1 MTVQTDLESLAVSL
15 ITGLQ
20 NILNRADNLAFFQ
33 QNSNAKTSFEVEAPA
48 ILPRGMKTEFI
59 FLAILL
65 LWALYLFWTQRLR
78 TDITALLVMLSLAV
92 PWPRA
97 EGRWAAILSPQEAFS
112 GFGSVAVVMVTAM
125 FVFGAAMVRTGA
137 AELIGGR
144 LFRACAHDEL
154 LFQGAVLSVAA
165 AFSMFINETTVVL
178 VFMPVVLGVCKERN
192 LSPSRYLLCAA
203 YGAALG
209 GEWTLIGTRSSI
221 IVSDFL
227 RQRTGQGIGFF
238 DFTPIAATVFVGC
251 ATYFFLVGRRFLPK
265 AAVQS
270 LEQELGKEY
279 LTEVMVTP
287 QSNTVGST
295 LDQLDWAKRQDITIV
310 GVIREGERMPPNG
323 WMKLHPGDALIMQGA
338 VPTIASL
345 LKSPDF
351 QFMEEVKI
359 GEKTLRSLDLITVE
373 ALLSPNSRYTGRTM
387 QQTNFGRD
395 YGFSVLG
402 ISRHGQTIQER
413 PSTSR
418 LEYGDSLLL
427 LGHNSNLERLERN
440 PNLIVLSRRSFP
452 TSGKKQAILTML
464 LLGGIILTAITG
476 VLTPALSIPL
486 AAVAVLLLGCVKLT
500 DTYQSVNWQAVAT
513 VGGMMSLGVALEK
526 TGAAEALA
534 HALVIHFQGAGANL
548 ILGVL
553 LALTVALTQLIENA
567 AVAIILAPIAYQI
580 ARQSHVDPKPF
591 MVALA
596 ICISTSFCTPIAH
609 ETTMLVMGPG
619 RYRFKHYLSIGSGM
633 ALIAWLLTTLVTPM
647 IWKF

>member
-1 MTVQTDLESLAVSL
+1 VKL
-15 ITGLQ
+15 
-20 NILNRADNLAFFQ
+20 
-33 QNSNAKTSFEVEAPA
+33 
-48 ILPRGMKTEFI
+48 EFI
-59 FLAILL
+59 VIGMILL
-65 LWALYLFWTQRLR
+65 GALYLFWTQRLR
-78 TDITALLVMLSLAV
+78 TDITALLVMLSLAL
-92 PWPRA
+92 PWPRPNG
-97 EGRWAAILSPQEAFS
+97 EWTAILSPQEAFS
-112 GFGSVAVVMVTAM
+112 GFGSVAVIMVTAM

-137 AELIGGR
+137 AEMIGGR

-154 LFQGAVLSVAA
+154 LLQVAVLSVAA
-165 AFSMFINETTVVL
+165 AFSMFINETTIVL
-178 VFMPVVLGVCKERN
+178 VFMPVVLGVCKERS
-192 LSPSRYLLCAA
+192 LSPSRYLLCVA

-209 GEWTLIGTRSSI
+209 GQWTLIGTRSNI
-221 IVSDFL
+221 IVSELL

-238 DFTPIAATVFVGC
+238 DFTPIAATVFAGC

-265 AAVQS
+265 AEVQS

-287 QSNTVGST
+287 QSTTVGLT
-295 LDQLDWAKRQDITIV
+295 LDQLDWAKRQDVTIV

-323 WMKLHPGDALIMQGA
+323 WMRLHPGDALIMQGA
-338 VPTIASL
+338 VPTIGSL

-413 PSTSR
+413 PSATR

-440 PNLIVLSRRSFP
+440 PNLILLSQRHFP
-452 TSGKKQAILTML
+452 TSGRRQAIMTML
-464 LLGGIILTAITG
+464 LLGGVISTAITG
-476 VLTPALSIPL
+476 VLPPALSIPL
-486 AAVAVLLLGCVKLT
+486 AAVAVLLLGCVKVT
-500 DTYQSVNWQAVAT
+500 DTYKSVDWQAVAT
-513 VGGMMSLGVALEK
+513 VGGMMSIGLALEK
-526 TGAAEALA
+526 TGAAAALA
-534 HALVIHFQGAGANL
+534 HTIVTNFQWAGANL
-548 ILGVL
+548 ILCVL

-580 ARQSHVDPKPF
+580 ARDSHADPKPF
-591 MVALA
+591 MVGLA
-596 ICISTSFCTPIAH
+596 ICISTSFCTPVAH

-633 ALIAWLLTTLVTPM
+633 AVIAWLLTTFVTPT
-647 IWKF
+647 IWRF

>member
-1 MTVQTDLESLAVSL
+1 
-15 ITGLQ
+15 
-20 NILNRADNLAFFQ
+20 
-33 QNSNAKTSFEVEAPA
+33 
-48 ILPRGMKTEFI
+48 MKPEFI
-59 FLAILL
+59 VLALILL
-65 LWALYLFWTQRLR
+65 GALYLFWTQRLR
-78 TDITALLVMLSLAV
+78 TDITALLVMLSLAL
-92 PWPRA
+92 PWPRPD
-97 EGRWAAILSPQEAFS
+97 GKWSAILSPQEAFS
-112 GFGSVAVVMVTAM
+112 GFGSVAVIMVTAM
-125 FVFGAAMVRTGA
+125 FVFSAAMVRTGV
-137 AELIGGR
+137 AEMIGGR
-144 LFRACAHDEL
+144 LFRACAHNEL
-154 LFQGAVLSVAA
+154 LLQIAVLFVAA
-165 AFSMFINETTVVL
+165 AFSMFINETTIVL

-209 GEWTLIGTRSSI
+209 GQWTLIGTRSNI
-221 IVSDFL
+221 IVSDLL
-227 RQRTGQGIGFF
+227 RQRTGQGINFF

-265 AAVQS
+265 AEVQS

-287 QSNTVGST
+287 QSATVGLT
-295 LDQLDWAKRQDITIV
+295 LDQLDWAKRQDVTIV

-323 WMKLHPGDALIMQGA
+323 WLKLRPGDALIMQGA
-338 VPTIASL
+338 VPTIGSL

-351 QFMEEVKI
+351 QI

-413 PSTSR
+413 PSATR

-440 PNLIVLSRRSFP
+440 PNLILLSQQHFP
-452 TSGKKQAILTML
+452 TSGKKQAIITML

-476 VLTPALSIPL
+476 VLTPALSIPF
-486 AAVAVLLLGCVKLT
+486 AAVAVLLLGCVKVT
-500 DTYQSVNWQAVAT
+500 DTYKSVGWQAVAT
-513 VGGMMSLGVALEK
+513 VGGMMSVGLALEK
-526 TGAAEALA
+526 TGAAGALA
-534 HALVIHFQGAGANL
+534 HAIVIHLQWAGTNL
-548 ILGVL
+548 ILGAL

-580 ARQSHVDPKPF
+580 AREGHADPKPF

-596 ICISTSFCTPIAH
+596 ICISTSFCTPVAH

-633 ALIAWLLTTLVTPM
+633 AVIAWLLTTFVTPLV
-647 IWKF
+647 WRF

>member
-1 MTVQTDLESLAVSL
+1 ML
-15 ITGLQ
+15 
-20 NILNRADNLAFFQ
+20 
-33 QNSNAKTSFEVEAPA
+33 
-48 ILPRGMKTEFI
+48 
-59 FLAILL
+59 FLAL
-65 LWALYLFWTQRLR
+65 
-78 TDITALLVMLSLAV
+78 
-92 PWPRA
+92 PWPRPD
-97 EGRWAAILSPQEAFS
+97 GKWSAILSPQEAFS
-112 GFGSVAVVMVTAM
+112 GFGSVAVIMVTAM
-125 FVFGAAMVRTGA
+125 FVFSAAMVRTGA
-137 AELIGGR
+137 AEMIGGR

-154 LFQGAVLSVAA
+154 LFQVAVLLVASGS
-165 AFSMFINETTVVL
+165 SMFINETTIVL
-178 VFMPVVLGVCKERN
+178 VFMPVILGVCKERN

-209 GEWTLIGTRSSI
+209 GQWTLIGTRSNI
-221 IVSDFL
+221 IVSEFL
-227 RQRTGQGIGFF
+227 RQRTDHGINFF
-238 DFTPIAATVFVGC
+238 DFTPVAAIVFVGC
-251 ATYFFLVGRRFLPK
+251 AIYFFLVGRRFLPK
-265 AAVQS
+265 AEMQS

-287 QSNTVGST
+287 QSTTVGLT
-295 LDQLDWAKRQDITIV
+295 LDQLDWAKRQDVIIV

-323 WMKLHPGDALIMQGA
+323 WMKLHAGDALIMQGA
-338 VPTIASL
+338 VPTIGSL

-413 PSTSR
+413 PSATR

-440 PNLIVLSRRSFP
+440 PNLIVLSQRHFP
-452 TSGKKQAILTML
+452 TSGKKQAIITML

-476 VLTPALSIPL
+476 VLPPALSIPL
-486 AAVAVLLLGCVKLT
+486 AAVAVLLLGCVKVT
-500 DTYQSVNWQAVAT
+500 DTYKSVDWPAVAT
-513 VGGMMSLGVALEK
+513 VGGMISLGLALEK
-526 TGAAEALA
+526 TGAAGVLA
-534 HALVIHFQGAGANL
+534 HAVVTNFQWGGANL
-548 ILGVL
+548 ILCAL
-553 LALTVALTQLIENA
+553 LALTVALTQIIENA

-580 ARQSHVDPKPF
+580 AREAHADPKSF
-591 MVALA
+591 LVGLA
-596 ICISTSFCTPIAH
+596 ICISTSFCTPVAH

-633 ALIAWLLTTLVTPM
+633 AVIAWLLTTVVTPM
-647 IWKF
+647 VWKF

>member
-1 MTVQTDLESLAVSL
+1 MKLEFAVLGLILA
-15 ITGLQ
+15 G
-20 NILNRADNLAFFQ
+20 
-33 QNSNAKTSFEVEAPA
+33 
-48 ILPRGMKTEFI
+48 
-59 FLAILL
+59 
-65 LWALYLFWTQRLR
+65 ALYLFWTQRLR
-78 TDITALLVMLSLAV
+78 TDITALLVMLMLAL
-92 PWPRA
+92 PRPRPD
-97 EGRWAAILSPQEAFS
+97 GRWLAILSPQEAFS
-112 GFGSVAVVMVTAM
+112 GFGSVAVIMVTAM

-137 AELIGGR
+137 AEMIGGR

-154 LFQGAVLSVAA
+154 LFQVAVMAVAT
-165 AFSMFINETTVVL
+165 AFSMFINETTIVL
-178 VFMPVVLGVCKERN
+178 VFMPVILGVCKERN

-209 GEWTLIGTRSSI
+209 GQWTLIGTRSNI
-221 IVSDFL
+221 IVSDLL

-238 DFTPIAATVFVGC
+238 DFSPIAAPLFAGC
-251 ATYFFLVGRRFLPK
+251 AIYFFLVGRRFLPK
-265 AAVQS
+265 AEVRS

-287 QSNTVGST
+287 QSTTVGLT
-295 LDQLDWAKRQDITIV
+295 LDQLDWAKRQDVTIV
-310 GVIREGERMPPNG
+310 GVIREGERIPPNG

-338 VPTIASL
+338 VPTIGSL

-351 QFMEEVKI
+351 KFMEEVKI

-413 PSTSR
+413 PSATR

-440 PNLIVLSRRSFP
+440 PNLIVLSQRHFP
-452 TSGKKQAILTML
+452 TSGKRQAVITML
-464 LLGGIILTAITG
+464 LLGGIILTAMAGI
-476 VLTPALSIPL
+476 LTPALSIPL
-486 AAVAVLLLGCVKLT
+486 AAVAVLLLGCVKVT
-500 DTYQSVNWQAVAT
+500 DTYKSVDWQAVAT
-513 VGGMMSLGVALEK
+513 VGGMMSLGLALEK
-526 TGAAEALA
+526 TGAAGALA
-534 HALVIHFQGAGANL
+534 HVIVSNFQWAGANL
-548 ILGVL
+548 ILCAL
-553 LALTVALTQLIENA
+553 LAMTVALTQIIENA

-580 ARQSHVDPKPF
+580 AREAHADPKSF
-591 MVALA
+591 LVGLA
-596 ICISTSFCTPIAH
+596 VCISTSFCTPIAH

-619 RYRFKHYLSIGSGM
+619 RYRFKHYFTIGSGM
-633 ALIAWLLTTLVTPM
+633 AVIAWLLATVVTPM

>member
-1 MTVQTDLESLAVSL
+1 MKPEFVVL
-15 ITGLQ
+15 GL
-20 NILNRADNLAFFQ
+20 
-33 QNSNAKTSFEVEAPA
+33 
-48 ILPRGMKTEFI
+48 
-59 FLAILL
+59 ILL
-65 LWALYLFWTQRLR
+65 GALYLFWTQRLR
-78 TDITALLVMLSLAV
+78 TDITALLVMLTLAL
-92 PWPRA
+92 PWPRPD
-97 EGRWAAILSPQEAFS
+97 GKWAAILSPQEAYA
-112 GFGSVAVVMVTAM
+112 GFGSVAVIMVAAM

-137 AELIGGR
+137 AEMIGGR

-154 LFQGAVLSVAA
+154 LFQVAVMSVAT

-178 VFMPVVLGVCKERN
+178 VFLPVILGVCKERN

-209 GEWTLIGTRSSI
+209 GQWTLIGTRSSI

-227 RQRTGQGIGFF
+227 HQRTGHGIGFF
-238 DFTPIAATVFVGC
+238 DFTPIAAPVFVGC
-251 ATYFFLVGRRFLPK
+251 AIYFFLFGRRFLPK
-265 AAVQS
+265 AELQS

-287 QSNTVGST
+287 QSTTVGLT

-338 VPTIASL
+338 VPTISSL

-402 ISRHGQTIQER
+402 ISRHGQTIHER
-413 PSTSR
+413 PSTTR

-440 PNLIVLSRRSFP
+440 PNLIVLSQRHFP
-452 TSGKKQAILTML
+452 TSGKWQAAIMML
-464 LLGGIILTAITG
+464 LLCGIILTAVTG
-476 VLTPALSIPL
+476 VLPPALSVPM
-486 AAVAVLLLGCVKLT
+486 AAIAALLLGCVKVT
-500 DTYQSVNWQAVAT
+500 DTYKSVNWQAVAT
-513 VGGMMSLGVALEK
+513 VGGMMSLGLALEK
-526 TGAAEALA
+526 TGAAGALA
-534 HALVIHFQGAGANL
+534 HLIVTNLQWAGPNVILCA
-548 ILGVL
+548 L
-553 LALTVALTQLIENA
+553 LALTVAMTQLIENA
-567 AVAIILAPIAYQI
+567 AVAIILSPIAYQI
-580 ARQSHVDPKPF
+580 ARESHVDPKSF
-591 MVALA
+591 MVGLA
-596 ICISTSFCTPIAH
+596 ICISTSFCTPVAH

-633 ALIAWLLTTLVTPM
+633 AVIAWLITTFVTPM
-647 IWKF
+647 IWRF